1 MNLTIQNTTPTL
13 AAVTDPALVQKGTG
27 ASERAERAEA
37 CRQFEA
43 LLLRQILGQA
53 RRPVLNPKS
62 ESGGTAG
69 SIYRDM
75 ITERLSDS
83 MSQGGGIGLARS
95 LEQQLAPASSK
106 SAVGE
111 GVAACE
117 VGSGKT
123 LIGGIRVGG
132 NAVSRGTP

>member
-1 MNLTIQNTTPTL
+1 MNLTIQNPTPTL
-13 AAVTDPALVQKGTG
+13 AAVTDPALAQKGTG
-27 ASERAERAEA
+27 ASEHAERAEA

-83 MSQGGGIGLARS
+83 MSKGGGIGLARS
-95 LEQQLAPASSK
+95 LEQQLAPASAK
-106 SAVGE
+106 PTDGHE
-111 GVAACE
+111 RAACGA
-117 VGSGKT
+117 GSGLP
-123 LIGGIRVGG
+123 LIRTRLGG
-132 NAVSRGTP
+132 NAVSGGTP